1 MGKLYPPYID
11 SKLPGQQGN
20 TIRIPYVH
28 NRSVNLNEVKGFSLY
43 VKTLSG
49 LSVLEDVLSS
59 SHTSN
64 EVVFEN
70 ISGLN
75 EGQYYKAQI
84 AYGKPGEGYWSDAGV
99 FKYVSPNVECYF
111 DEEYFNTLTY
121 EFNGIYNYR
130 ADLSEKPKYYCF
142 TLYEDP
148 EGTKVLET
156 SGKQLYNSANDV
168 EPGESHHSWVCSRAR
183 SEIDGGFIQYE
194 VETVSGLVVKTDVA
208 PMEVQIT
215 ELEVDKYLQSLHKLL
230 VAENNYEEG
239 CIDLKCRSGD
249 ASSLCG
255 SFVIERADSRNDFA
269 DWTLVSR
276 VNIEHNFS
284 EGVCLMW
291 RDYTVEQGV
300 SYRYAIQRTIQTKD
314 GPDWCEI
321 EYFMNDING
330 QWEDYVTA
338 DFEDMFLADLGNEN
352 NELKQL
358 KIRYNPKVS
367 LFKPTI
373 LESKTDTIGGQY
385 PYVFRNGDVRYYEFG
400 LSGLI
405 SYLGDNEGLF
415 AKRETLGYVSKDS
428 ANNGGLNELAGQ
440 LRSRTKETKKLP
452 RSAHTNLTADNFV
465 TERDFRNQ
473 VISWLTDGKPKLL
486 RTPAEGNFIVRLM
499 NVSLSPNEQ
508 LSRMLYSFS
517 CSAFEIAECNTRNLI
532 KYGLLITPDVEPGKF
547 YIDSVDDTREDVVNK
562 RVIEDTILISNKD
575 VGTIYVDLHFNKPIK
590 LEVKEADRPYIIY
603 DNDEASPNDDDTPK
617 KSDIAGYVDYLKLQ
631 EKCTVNGFIRRI
643 QRS

>member
-1 MGKLYPPYID
+1 MGRLYPPYID

-28 NRSVNLNEVKGFSLY
+28 NRSVHPDEVRGFSLY

-49 LSVLEDVLSS
+49 QQVLERELIIKPEG
-59 SHTSN
+59 N
-64 EVVFEN
+64 NAIFAIPEEN
-70 ISGLN
+70 KLR

-84 AYGKPGEGYWSDAGV
+84 AYINKNNEIGYWSDAGV
-99 FKYVSPNVECYF
+99 FKYVSPNIECRF

-142 TLYEDP
+142 TLYEDQK
-148 EGTKVLET
+148 GTKVLET

-168 EPGESHHSWVCSRAR
+168 EPGESHHSWVCTRAR
-183 SEIDGGFIQYE
+183 NEIDGGFIQYE
-194 VETVSGLVVKTDVA
+194 VETVSGLIVKTGVK
-208 PMEVQIT
+208 PMEIQIT

-230 VAENNYEEG
+230 IAENNYEEG

-255 SFVIERADSRNDFA
+255 SFVIERADSRSNFM
-269 DWTLVSR
+269 DWTLISR
-276 VNIEHNFS
+276 VDIEHNFS

-338 DFEDMFLADLGNEN
+338 DFEDIFLADLGNKN

-385 PYVFRNGDVRYYEFG
+385 PFVFRNGDVRYYEFG

-415 AKRETLGYVSKDS
+415 AKRETLGYVGKS

-452 RSAHTNLTADNFV
+452 RSAHTNLTTDNFV

-532 KYGLLITPDVEPGKF
+532 KYGLLATPDVQPGEF
-547 YIDSVDDTREDVVNK
+547 YDEQPVEIVRVLNHEETVMGVLVRNEQVGAVYADLLFENESRMKIK
-562 RVIEDTILISNKD
+562 RPGL
-575 VGTIYVDLHFNKPIK
+575 
-590 LEVKEADRPYIIY
+590 PY
-603 DNDEASPNDDDTPK
+603 EE
-617 KSDIAGYVDYLKLQ
+617 IANVSFINEYVDYLELL
-631 EKCTVNGFIRRI
+631 EENSVSEEHCFIHTLK
-643 QRS
+643 RS